1 MADATTTPEPAEQDV
16 RIEDVGP
23 ALKRLTI
30 TIPPATIAEKIE
42 ESIGSLAH
50 EATLPGFRR
59 GKAPRKL
66 LERRFGHTVRDET
79 KNRLIADAY
88 AKAIE
93 EHGIK
98 PVGEPEPTEPTDQ
111 LTIEEGKPLSFA
123 VEVEVVP
130 EFELPPL
137 EGIEIKKPLL
147 EISDEHIDDRVR
159 RQQLRLGEVSRI
171 DGDFQEGDRLL
182 GHVVLTAEGKE
193 EPILAADGALIVHP
207 GDADGGRGQALGFM
221 IEGLAGML
229 EGKRI
234 GDTISIDTI
243 GPESHERE
251 EIRGAKLHIEYRIT
265 VAEHTDPAS
274 VERLVEIFGLQNEQ
288 NLREQMRMA
297 LQHQR
302 DQEQAAAMREQVNRY
317 LLANVDMELP
327 EKMSAAQAGRALEGR
342 RLELL
347 NRGMAPEDVERR
359 LAEDR
364 AGSLARILDRLKL
377 FFILWKLGDQFKISV
392 SEQEVNGRVA
402 AMAIEHGQRPDQLR
416 AELARTNRLG
426 ELARI
431 IREEKAA
438 DRVVAQAKIEEIAAD
453 EWNKMMSEGG
463 EAVGAAAGTGTGKKS
478 KKTKTTTKKKKKTKA
493 DE

>member
-1 MADATTTPEPAEQDV
+1 MAEATTTPEPAADDV
-16 RIEDVGP
+16 TIEDVGP

-30 TIPPATIAEKIE
+30 TIPSETITEKIE
-42 ESIGSLAH
+42 ESIGTLAH
-50 EATLPGFRR
+50 EASLPGFRK

-93 EHGIK
+93 EHGIR
-98 PVGEPEPTEPTDQ
+98 PVGEPEPTEPTENLKLED
-111 LTIEEGKPLSFA
+111 GKPLSFA

-147 EISDEHIDDRVR
+147 EITDEHIDDRIR
-159 RQQLRLGEVSRI
+159 RQQFRLGEVSRI
-171 DGDFQEGDRLL
+171 DGDFREGDRML
-182 GHVVLTAEGKE
+182 GHVVLTAEGRE
-193 EPILAADGALIVHP
+193 EPILEADGALIVHP

-221 IEGLAGML
+221 IDGLAGML
-229 EGKRI
+229 DGKHI
-234 GDTISIDTI
+234 GDTISIDTV
-243 GPESHERE
+243 GPASHERE
-251 EIRGAKLHIEYRIT
+251 DIRGAKLHIEYRIT
-265 VAEHTDPAS
+265 VAERTDPAGI
-274 VERLVEIFGLQNEQ
+274 ERLVEIFGLQNEQ
-288 NLREQMRMA
+288 NLREQMRLA

-302 DQEQAAAMREQVNRY
+302 DQEQAAAMREQVYEY
-317 LLANVDMELP
+317 LLKAVDMELP

-347 NRGMAPEDVERR
+347 NRGMDPEEVEKQ
-359 LAEDR
+359 LAEVRGD
-364 AGSLARILDRLKL
+364 SLARILDRLKL
-377 FFILWKLGDQFKISV
+377 FFIMWKLGDHFKISV

-416 AELARTNRLG
+416 AELARTGRLN
-426 ELARI
+426 ELGRI
-431 IREEKAA
+431 IREEKTA
-438 DRVVAQAKIEEIAAD
+438 DKVVAQAKIEEISAEA
-453 EWNKMMSEGG
+453 WNKLHTERG
-463 EAVGAAAGTGTGKKS
+463 APTTAAAAKKTGKKK
-478 KKTKTTTKKKKKTKA
+478 KKTSKKKTKA